1 MATGQEP
8 RTPIGR
14 SDLRCCS
21 FVRAGELHSLE
32 RADEAP
38 PADFERVSE
47 RFEAIKAKIQRSP
60 DLHDDEAVQAKLES
74 ISGKFERL
82 EGAQKEDAADA
93 LMLERETVEK
103 EAAPADLEAVSDRF
117 DAIKAKIQR
126 DPELRKDKAIQAKLA
141 RISGKFERIEE
152 AEEAKETEEVAEAD
166 AAPAD
171 LERDAAPA
179 DLERAEDRFEA
190 MKAKIQAS
198 PELRKNKAIQAKLAR
213 ISGKFERLEGAEEK
227 EEEEAEEAAPADLEA
242 VSDHFEAIKAKIQ
255 RDPELRK
262 DKAIQAKLAR
272 ISGKFERIEETEE
285 AKETEEVAQADA
297 APADL
302 ERDDHFDAIK
312 AEIESYLDHFDVIKA
327 EIQSNPK
334 LRGDEAIQAKLAR
347 ISKEAAPADDDPL
360 EVSGGPK
367 HAPSSRADLEAV
379 SDHFDAIKAKIQS
392 NPKLRGDKAIQA
404 KLARISGKFERLEGA
419 EEKEE
424 DEAEEAAPADLEAVS
439 DRFEAIKAKIQ
450 SNPKLRGDKSIKAQ
464 LKRISGK
471 FERLEGAEEE
481 EEKEEEEEEEEE
493 EVETVEEDAEEEAP
507 QEEEEAEEETEVDE
521 AEEEDMEQEAA
532 PASNALMPEGLDQPE
547 GLERVQKR
555 FEAIKAKINKRGG
568 LKSNP
573 RIKAAMHRI
582 GRKFKA
588 LEKEADEEA

>member
-152 AEEAKETEEVAEAD
+152 
-166 AAPAD
+166 
-171 LERDAAPA
+171 
-179 DLERAEDRFEA
+179 
-190 MKAKIQAS
+190 
-198 PELRKNKAIQAKLAR
+198 
-213 ISGKFERLEGAEEK
+213 
-227 EEEEAEEAAPADLEA
+227 
-242 VSDHFEAIKAKIQ
+242 
-255 RDPELRK
+255 
-262 DKAIQAKLAR
+262 
-272 ISGKFERIEETEE
+272 TEE

-347 ISKEAAPADDDPL
+347 ISGKFERIEEAEEAKETEEVAEADAAPADL
-360 EVSGGPK
+360 ERDA
-367 HAPSSRADLEAV
+367 APADLERAE
-379 SDHFDAIKAKIQS
+379 DRFEAMKAKIQAS
-392 NPKLRGDKAIQA
+392 PELRKNKAIQA

>member
-1 MATGQEP
+1 M
-8 RTPIGR
+8 
-14 SDLRCCS
+14 
-21 FVRAGELHSLE
+21 
-32 RADEAP
+32 
-38 PADFERVSE
+38 
-47 RFEAIKAKIQRSP
+47 
-60 DLHDDEAVQAKLES
+60 
-74 ISGKFERL
+74 
-82 EGAQKEDAADA
+82 
-93 LMLERETVEK
+93 
-103 EAAPADLEAVSDRF
+103 
-117 DAIKAKIQR
+117 
-126 DPELRKDKAIQAKLA
+126 
-141 RISGKFERIEE
+141 
-152 AEEAKETEEVAEAD
+152 AEAD

-227 EEEEAEEAAPADLEA
+227 EEE
-242 VSDHFEAIKAKIQ
+242 
-255 RDPELRK
+255 
-262 DKAIQAKLAR
+262 
-272 ISGKFERIEETEE
+272 
-285 AKETEEVAQADA
+285 
-297 APADL
+297 
-302 ERDDHFDAIK
+302 
-312 AEIESYLDHFDVIKA
+312 
-327 EIQSNPK
+327 
-334 LRGDEAIQAKLAR
+334 
-347 ISKEAAPADDDPL
+347 
-360 EVSGGPK
+360 
-367 HAPSSRADLEAV
+367 
-379 SDHFDAIKAKIQS
+379 
-392 NPKLRGDKAIQA
+392 
-404 KLARISGKFERLEGA
+404 
-419 EEKEE
+419 
-424 DEAEEAAPADLEAVS
+424 EAEEAAPADLEAVS

>member
-1 MATGQEP
+1 VALAVAGAQADVHDASTKLHQAEKVLAKLTAEARADGDFAAMRKA
-8 RTPIGR
+8 RAIGKR
-14 SDLRCCS
+14 ME
-21 FVRAGELHSLE
+21 AMEGELHSLE

-60 DLHDDEAVQAKLES
+60 DLRDDEAVQAKLES

-103 EAAPADLEAVSDRF
+103 EAAPADLEAVSDHF
-117 DAIKAKIQR
+117 EAIKAKIQR
-126 DPELRKDKAIQAKLA
+126 DPELRADKAIQAKLA
-141 RISGKFERIEE
+141 RISGKFERIEDAEEKEEAEEAAPADLEAVSDRFDAIKAKIQASPELRGDKAIQAKLARISSKFERIEGAEEEAEEEAEKEEAAPADLEAVSDHFDAIKAKIQSNPKLRGDKAIQAKLARISSKFERIEE

-179 DLERAEDRFEA
+179 DLERDAAPADLERAEDRFEA
-190 MKAKIQAS
+190 IKAKIQAS

-242 VSDHFEAIKAKIQ
+242 VSDRFEAIKAKIQ
-255 RDPELRK
+255 R
-262 DKAIQAKLAR
+262 
-272 ISGKFERIEETEE
+272 
-285 AKETEEVAQADA
+285 
-297 APADL
+297 
-302 ERDDHFDAIK
+302 
-312 AEIESYLDHFDVIKA
+312 
-327 EIQSNPK
+327 NPK
-334 LRGDEAIQAKLAR
+334 LR
-347 ISKEAAPADDDPL
+347 S
-360 EVSGGPK
+360 
-367 HAPSSRADLEAV
+367 
-379 SDHFDAIKAKIQS
+379 
-392 NPKLRGDKAIQA
+392 DKA
-404 KLARISGKFERLEGA
+404 
-419 EEKEE
+419 
-424 DEAEEAAPADLEAVS
+424 
-439 DRFEAIKAKIQ
+439 
-450 SNPKLRGDKSIKAQ
+450 IKAQ
-464 LKRISGK
+464 LARISGK

-481 EEKEEEEEEEEE
+481 EEKEEEDEEDE
-493 EVETVEEDAEEEAP
+493 EVETVEADAEEEAP
-507 QEEEEAEEETEVDE
+507 QEEEEAEEEAEDDEAEEEE

-588 LEKEADEEA
+588 LEKEAEEEA

>member
-227 EEEEAEEAAPADLEA
+227 EE
-242 VSDHFEAIKAKIQ
+242 
-255 RDPELRK
+255 
-262 DKAIQAKLAR
+262 
-272 ISGKFERIEETEE
+272 
-285 AKETEEVAQADA
+285 
-297 APADL
+297 
-302 ERDDHFDAIK
+302 
-312 AEIESYLDHFDVIKA
+312 
-327 EIQSNPK
+327 
-334 LRGDEAIQAKLAR
+334 
-347 ISKEAAPADDDPL
+347 
-360 EVSGGPK
+360 
-367 HAPSSRADLEAV
+367 
-379 SDHFDAIKAKIQS
+379 
-392 NPKLRGDKAIQA
+392 
-404 KLARISGKFERLEGA
+404 
-419 EEKEE
+419 